1 MKKSAQDAVIKKFN
15 GGEINILIATT
26 VAEEGLDISTCS
38 SVIRYDMMGNEIS
51 SVQARG
57 RVRAKDGKYTCLA
70 DKRSKGIER
79 EKLNEFREML
89 MVEAVKS
96 VQNIPPEKYT
106 KQV

>member
-26 VAEEGLDISTCS
+26 VAEEGLDISTCN

-57 RVRAKDGKYTCLA
+57 RVRAKDGEYVYLTG
-70 DKRSKGIER
+70 KRSKGVER

-89 MVEAVKS
+89 MIEAVRS
-96 VQNIPPEKYT
+96 VQNIPLEQYNE
-106 KQV
+106 QV

>member
-26 VAEEGLDISTCS
+26 CS

-51 SVQARG
+51 IVQARG
-57 RVRAKDGKYTCLA
+57 PVRTKDGEYVYLTG
-70 DKRSKGIER
+70 KRSKGVER

-89 MVEAVKS
+89 MIEAVQS
-96 VQNIPPEKYT
+96 VQNIPPEQYNE
-106 KQV
+106 QV